1 MVTAGYYCTLK
12 SKYVAVIIDSPT
24 AKGVP
29 LCFLSYSPLH
39 LSRFYITYVCRQDD

>member
-1 MVTAGYYCTLK
+1 MVTAGYDCILK
-12 SKYVAVIIDSPT
+12 SKYVVVKI

-39 LSRFYITYVCRQDD
+39 LSRFYITYIRQDD